1 MAVRYLLP
9 RKGHLSQSI
18 ISLLS
23 VVVISLIVWLVLIFL
38 SVTEGLE
45 KGWIN
50 KITAV
55 SAPLRLTPKEA
66 YFDSYYYQVDAF
78 SSTSDYRLKSIKE
91 KLASTNLDPY
101 DEDLDGSLPSYLP
114 LSEKRDLIKET
125 FIILEKY
132 GQPAPF
138 EIASSEL
145 HIHLVRD
152 KGENFLNQLSYLTA
166 LEENSSSFASI
177 VQKVDVADC
186 KNWEAIAKRD
196 AHPNSILAH
205 LDSEENHFTKEP
217 VAPPRLWA
225 YTVNNQTFLP
235 RDPLGREPLLLAKG
249 FRDNGLCMGDHVNI
263 AFYGST
269 FSGPQEMVK
278 KGYVAG
284 FYDPGIMPLGGRLVM
299 ARPALV
305 TEIRAA
311 SQSERWPQGSGIFVY
326 INDPLQAPYVKEL
339 ILTKLKESALDSYW
353 TVESYEDY
361 DFSKD
366 LVQQLKSDKYLF
378 TLIAF
383 IIILVA
389 CSNIL
394 SMLILLVNDKK
405 KDIGVLQS
413 MGATKKSIALIF
425 GLVGTALGLLAS
437 ILGTIVAYFTLANIQ
452 TLVDILALLQGRNPF
467 NTLFFGD
474 KLPSTMSS
482 NALIIVWI
490 ATSLLSIIAG
500 LVPAI
505 KASRLKPTE
514 TLKG

>member
-1 MAVRYLLP
+1 MAARYLLP

-23 VVVISLIVWLVLIFL
+23 VFVISLIVWLVLIFL

-66 YFDSYYYQVDAF
+66 YFDSYYYQIDAF
-78 SSTSDYRLKSIKE
+78 SSASDYRLKSIKE
-91 KLASTNLDPY
+91 KLVSTIDDPY
-101 DEDLDGSLPSYLP
+101 DEDLDGILPSYLP
-114 LSEKRDLIKET
+114 SSDKRDIIKET
-125 FIILEKY
+125 FGILESH
-132 GQPAPF
+132 GQAVPF
-138 EIASSEL
+138 EVASSEL

-166 LEENSSSFASI
+166 LEETGSSFASI
-177 VQKVDVADC
+177 VQKIDDADC
-186 KNWEAIAKRD
+186 KNWEAIAKRQAD
-196 AHPNSILAH
+196 PSSLLLA
-205 LDSEENHFTKEP
+205 LSSSENQFIKEP
-217 VAPPRLWA
+217 VQPPSLWA
-225 YTVNNQTFLP
+225 YTVNDKTFLP
-235 RDPLGREPLLLAKG
+235 QDPLGREPLLLAKG
-249 FRDNGLCMGDHVNI
+249 FRDNGLCIGDNVNI

-299 ARPALV
+299 ARPSLV

-311 SQSERWPQGSGIFVY
+311 SQTERWPQGSGIFLY
-326 INDPLQAPYVKEL
+326 MQDPLGAPAVKEL
-339 ILTKLKESALDSYW
+339 ITQKLQEAALDSYW

-437 ILGTIVAYFTLANIQ
+437 ILGTAVAYITLANLQ

-474 KLPSTMSS
+474 KLPSTMST